1 IAQTA
6 PPSTTAYDRYCISLP
21 SYACLFR
28 LPLEDNCLVRR
39 CAVQHR
45 RTERL
50 LPQVTSQRHGVLQL
64 PAVLQQVEFPHRHTL
79 LLQARFDPAACMGG
93 VIPHHHL
100 NPPAPT
106 HGPASGRR
114 GHGPPPQRPPPL
126 HPPPARPSPP
136 P

>member
-1 IAQTA
+1 MAQTA
-6 PPSTTAYDRYCISLP
+6 PPRTTAYDRYCISMT

-64 PAVLQQVEFPHRHTL
+64 PAVLQQVEFPHGHTL
-79 LLQARFDPAACMGG
+79 LLQARLDPAACIGG
-93 VIPHHHL
+93 VIPHDHL
-100 NPPAPT
+100 DRHAPR
-106 HGPASGRR
+106 HGPAAV
-114 GHGPPPQRPPPL
+114 
-126 HPPPARPSPP
+126 PPAAGDPP
-136 P
+136 D